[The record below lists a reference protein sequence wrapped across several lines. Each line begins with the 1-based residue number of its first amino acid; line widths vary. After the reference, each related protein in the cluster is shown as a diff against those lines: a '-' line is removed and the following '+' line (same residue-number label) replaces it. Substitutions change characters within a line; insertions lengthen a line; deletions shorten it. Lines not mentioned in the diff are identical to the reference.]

1 MVILET
7 TIFTKKIDSLLSE
20 EAYRAL
26 QNALIERPICGDII
40 QGSGG
45 VRKIRWGLGKRGK
58 RGGTRIIYYWATNQ
72 DQIYMLYA
80 YAKNESEN
88 LTKDQLSILKK
99 AVAAEF
105 NNE

>member
-7 TIFTKKIDSLLSE
+7 TIFTKQIDSMLSE

-26 QNALIERPICGDII
+26 QNALVERPSCGDII

-45 VRKIRWGLGKRGK
+45 VRKIRWGWGNRGK
-58 RGGTRIIYYWATNQ
+58 RGGTRIIYYWATSQ
-72 DQIYMLYA
+72 DQIFMLYA
-80 YAKNESEN
+80 YTKNESET

-105 NNE
+105 NDE